1 MLGIILWYVV
11 TLVVMSSF
19 FSWKNYFY
27 NRKIYKRLSKMVFV
41 DADNCIRGYL
51 DKQEYAIFYYWKDS
65 DSFTLDANNNVF
77 LHKTAL
83 WFIPYNLYWYYRYKQ
98 FILKQKTYT
107 FKEYYDNKEKLFLFS
122 KRENLLD
129 KILNS

>member
-1 MLGIILWYVV
+1 MTGIILWYVV
-11 TLVVMSSF
+11 ALVVMSS

-41 DADNCIRGYL
+41 DADNCIRGYINK
-51 DKQEYAIFYYWKDS
+51 DDSPVFYYWKDS

-83 WFIPYNLYWYYRYKQ
+83 WFIPYNLYWYYRYRQ

-122 KRENLLD
+122 KIENILD
-129 KILNS
+129 KILNI

>member
-1 MLGIILWYVV
+1 MTGIMLWYVV
-11 TLVVMSSF
+11 ALVVLSSF
-19 FSWKNYFY
+19 YWKKYFY
-27 NRKIYKRLSKMVFV
+27 NRKFYKRLSKMVFV
-41 DADNCIRGYL
+41 DADNCIRGYINK
-51 DKQEYAIFYYWKDS
+51 DDSPVFYYWKDS

-83 WFIPYNLYWYYRYKQ
+83 WLIPYNLYWYYRYKH

-107 FKEYYDNKEKLFLFS
+107 SKEYYDNKEKLFLFI
-122 KRENLLD
+122 KRENVLD

>member
-1 MLGIILWYVV
+1 MIGIILWYVV
-11 TLVVMSSF
+11 VLVVMSS

-41 DADNCIRGYL
+41 DADNCIRGYINE
-51 DKQEYAIFYYWKDS
+51 DDSPVFYYWKDS
-65 DSFTLDANNNVF
+65 DGFTLDANKNIF
-77 LHKTAL
+77 LNKTAL
-83 WFIPYNLYWYYRYKQ
+83 WFIPYNFYWYYRYRQ

-122 KRENLLD
+122 KREDILD